1 MLFNPFSR
9 ASITWSRS
17 CWSASKSTLIAAVHV
32 LSGIHGG
39 CDDATLSI
47 TRLTAP
53 WIVLFQFHEVISFGG
68 VSTVSAVA
76 RDIVARPRWAR
87 RGLKWWPNIECEK
100 KLGPVC
106 GRRCDPG
113 IGSVKATRMFIS
125 HPP

>member
-53 WIVLFQFHEVISFGG
+53 WIVLFQFHEVISFDG

-87 RGLKWWPNIECEK
+87 RGLKWGPNIE
-100 KLGPVC
+100 
-106 GRRCDPG
+106 
-113 IGSVKATRMFIS
+113 
-125 HPP
+125 